1 MGSIHT
7 IEEILPTI
15 SLLFSIIVLLITL
28 KRCRW

>member
-1 MGSIHT
+1 MELIKF

-15 SLLFSIIVLLITL
+15 ALLFSIIVLLITL